1 MMNPLPLPAL
11 QTLIDHLQLSPHP
24 EGGYF
29 RETYRAPES
38 IPQSV
43 LPPRF
48 QGERQFSTAIYFLLP
63 EGGIS
68 CLHRIAADEV
78 WHFYLGGPLTIVQM
92 HPDQGLKT
100 TQLGPDL
107 LAGEILQWVVPAGW
121 WFGAYCPLGSGYSL
135 VGCTVAPGFDFA
147 DFEMAERQALQAEMG
162 HHPSAQPWIEKL
174 TPDLL

>member
-1 MMNPLPLPAL
+1 MIPSPALPDL

-38 IPQSV
+38 IAHSA
-43 LPPRF
+43 LPLRF

-63 EGGIS
+63 NPGQS
-68 CLHRIAADEV
+68 YLHRIAADEV

-92 HPDQGLKT
+92 HPDHGLQEI
-100 TQLGPDL
+100 QLGQNL
-107 LAGEILQWVVPAGW
+107 LAGEVLQWVVPAGW
-121 WFGAYCPLGSGYSL
+121 WFGATCSQPQGYSL

-147 DFEMAERQALQAEMG
+147 DFEMAERQSLQAEMA
-162 HHPSAQPWIEKL
+162 HHPSAQSWIEKL
-174 TPDLL
+174 TP